1 MGGVTSG
8 PSDPWGPWD
17 DPADAPAGDVL
28 EGGLRPPW
36 WRRGWTALP
45 RTARLL
51 VIGLVL
57 AVAVG
62 ALGLELRERA
72 AERALARQ
80 VALAAS
86 VGLSSISTTPPG
98 GQVSFFVVV
107 RNEGARSVRITGLE
121 GWAGGLRL
129 RMQDD
134 VERRVSPDGETA
146 VPVSVRLTCP
156 DYAGGQGL
164 TTAIAVRREDGGAA
178 TRRVRPD
185 PADLLLDVATTL
197 CGSRP
202 DLRDQEISGPVL
214 DQLADDG
221 PDR

>member
-1 MGGVTSG
+1 VTG
-8 PSDPWGPWD
+8 RPRDPWGPED
-17 DPADAPAGDVL
+17 GTADALAGDVL

-45 RTARLL
+45 RPARLL
-51 VIGLVL
+51 VVGLAV

-86 VGLSSISTTPPG
+86 VSLSSSSTTPPG

-107 RNEGARSVRITGLE
+107 RNEGTRPLRITALE
-121 GWAGGLRL
+121 GSARGLRL

-134 VERRVSPDGETA
+134 VERQVSPNGETA

-156 DYAGGQGL
+156 DYGRGEGL
-164 TTAIAVRREDGGAA
+164 TTAIAVRRADGGEA
-178 TRRVRPD
+178 TRTVRPD
-185 PADLLLDVATTL
+185 PADLLLDVASTL
-197 CGSRP
+197 CGSLP

-214 DQLADDG
+214 EQLAGGG
-221 PDR
+221 P